1 MTHSEI
7 VRHFASQ
14 LQCIAKWLDKAQG
27 HAEARKFDVDVL
39 AGARLAPDAFTLVQQ
54 VQAAC
59 DQAKFAAAYLT
70 GAKAPSHP
78 DTEKTIAEL
87 RKRIETCTAYLAT
100 VDDQDFAGSEER
112 KIAPPWLEGKW
123 FRGNDY
129 VVGLAIPNF
138 NFHLTMAYAILRH
151 NGVDLG
157 KMDFI
162 GGGLKIQDA

>member
-7 VRHFASQ
+7 VRHFGNQ
-14 LQCIAKWLDKAQG
+14 LQCIAKWLDKAQI
-27 HAEARKFDVDVL
+27 HAEAKKFDVDVF
-39 AGARLAPDAFTLVQQ
+39 AGARLAPDAFSLVQQ
-54 VQAAC
+54 VQATC

-87 RKRIETCTAYLAT
+87 RKRIETCTDYLAS
-100 VDDQDFAGSEER
+100 VDDKDFAGSEER
-112 KIAPPWLEGKW
+112 KIAPPWLDGKW

-138 NFHLTMAYAILRH
+138 NFHLTMTYAILRH

-162 GGGLKIQDA
+162 GGLKIQDA

>member
-1 MTHSEI
+1 MTHAEI
-7 VRHFASQ
+7 VRQFGSQ
-14 LQCIAKWLDKAQG
+14 LQNIAKWLDKAES
-27 HAEARKFDVDVL
+27 HAKAKEFDIDVL
-39 AGARLAPDAFTLVQQ
+39 AGARLAPDAFSLVQQ
-54 VQAAC
+54 VQATC

-87 RKRIETCTAYLAT
+87 RQRIETCVAYLAT
-100 VDDQDFAGSEER
+100 VDDKDFAGSEDR
-112 KIAPPWLEGKW
+112 KVAPPWLEGKW

-138 NFHLTMAYAILRH
+138 NFHLTMTYAILRH

-162 GGGLKIQDA
+162 GGLKIQDA